1 MMKSAIRHE
10 FLAIDEGLAQLL
22 HIDEND
28 SSRDWIVPIG
38 HLQARD
44 MQLIGGGRILIG
56 HHHGW
61 SEFAIATGRVLFEF
75 TGYEGVTAVRRQ
87 PDGHTIL
94 AGVDIAGATGVVILE
109 LDETNTEIHRAIYPG
124 DYVRLI
130 RQTGQGTFLMSCNDR
145 IREGDRFGNYLREY
159 PVEGFYHA
167 WKSLRLANG
176 NLIISA
182 GYGAFMVELDPGGGI
197 VRKFG
202 GKGQVP
208 EEVNP
213 FFYAMFQLLPNGH
226 IVLAN
231 WQGHGEGFGESGVQL
246 LEFDAD
252 GEIVWSWSESK
263 RISSLQ
269 GVLVLDGLDTSLLH
283 DERLG
288 ILTPLKWQLSTGC
301 DLLRTNERPG
311 T

>member
-1 MMKSAIRHE
+1 MPLPSSSIRHE

-22 HIDEND
+22 HINEADP
-28 SSRDWIVPIG
+28 SKDWIVPIG
-38 HLQARD
+38 HPQARD
-44 MQLIGGGRILIG
+44 MQLIGNGRVLIG

-61 SEFAIATGRVLFEF
+61 SEFEIATGKVLFEF
-75 TGYEGVTAVRRQ
+75 TAYEGVTAVRRQ

-94 AGVDIAGATGVVILE
+94 AGVDIAGAAGVVILE
-109 LDETNTEIHRAIYPG
+109 LDETNAEIHRAIYPG

-130 RQTGQGTFLMSCNDR
+130 RQTAQGTFLMSCNDR
-145 IREGDRFGNYLREY
+145 IREGDREGNYLREY

-167 WKSLRLANG
+167 WKSLRLPGG
-176 NLIISA
+176 NLIVSA
-182 GYGAFMVELDPGGGI
+182 GYGAFMVELDPDGNI
-197 VRKFG
+197 IRKFG
-202 GKGQVP
+202 SKDQVP

-246 LEFDAD
+246 LEFDSA
-252 GEIVWSWSESK
+252 GEIVWHWSESA

-269 GVLVLDGLDTSLLH
+269 GVLVLDGLDTALLH
-283 DERLG
+283 DEREGIQSPALG
-288 ILTPLKWQLSTGC
+288 
-301 DLLRTNERPG
+301 
-311 T
+311 

>member
-10 FLAIDEGLAQLL
+10 FLAIDEGLGQLL

-28 SSRDWIVPIG
+28 PSKDWIVPIG
-38 HLQARD
+38 HPQSRD
-44 MQLIGGGRILIG
+44 MQLTGDGRILIG

-61 SEFAIATGRVLFEF
+61 SEFEIATGRVLFEF

-87 PDGHTIL
+87 ADGHTIL

-109 LDETNTEIHRAIYPG
+109 LDESNTEIHRAIYPG

-145 IREGDRFGNYLREY
+145 IREGDCLGNYLREY

-167 WKSLRLANG
+167 WKALRLANG
-176 NLIISA
+176 NVIISA
-182 GYGAFMVELDPGGGI
+182 GYGAFMVELDPDGEI

-202 GKGQVP
+202 GKKQVP
-208 EEVNP
+208 SEVNP
-213 FFYAMFQLLPNGH
+213 FFYAMFQLLGNGH

-231 WQGHGEGFGESGVQL
+231 WQGHGKGFGASGIQL
-246 LEFDAD
+246 LEFDDA
-252 GEIVWSWSESK
+252 GEIVWSWSDSA

-269 GVLVLDGLDTSLLH
+269 GVMVLDGLDTDLLH
-283 DERLG
+283 DERNG
-288 ILTPLKWQLSTGC
+288 ILTPL
-301 DLLRTNERPG
+301 R
-311 T
+311 